1 MAYSRQTGLTS
12 TAILSAVAIAQ
23 AVFLAV
29 LIAFLLFRRRRTVV
43 RSERLA
49 LLLVESQAVLKGW
62 IAGDGVIEPFIRSL
76 RELPAESALDLASQL
91 AASVFTSGAR
101 EAFASAVR
109 DEPWMRDIL
118 SRATSYAWWHR
129 REAARALALV
139 GGPADRMAVE
149 RLLGDSQ
156 PAVAVLAIS
165 AFPRVADAP
174 MIGRALDRLP
184 HHPPV
189 IRKFLIASLG
199 QLRTAVEPELAL
211 RLTPD
216 AEPSA
221 LRRWIDLAAELRLYG
236 ALDAAAALDS
246 HHDARVRRAVARALG
261 QRPHPDSLA
270 ALRAFSRDPDPGVR
284 AAAARAMGQLGSVVG
299 LAPLSR
305 VVHDPAWQVRYEA
318 CLALGSLGERG
329 RAVLDQLRADP
340 DRYVADMARLISGLG
355 DGALLE
361 LVAE

>member
-1 MAYSRQTGLTS
+1 MNP
-12 TAILSAVAIAQ
+12 TAILGVAAIAQ
-23 AVFLAV
+23 AVFLAG

-49 LLLVESQAVLKGW
+49 VLLVESQVALKGW

-91 AASVFTSGAR
+91 AASVLTSDAR

-118 SRATSYAWWHR
+118 GRATSRAWWHR

-139 GGPADRMAVE
+139 GGPADRIVVE
-149 RLLGDSQ
+149 RLLGDGQ

-165 AFPRVADAP
+165 AFPRVADAQ

-184 HHPPV
+184 NLPSV
-189 IRKFLIASLG
+189 IRKFLIASFQ
-199 QLRTAVEPELAL
+199 QLRTAVEPELML

-216 AEPSA
+216 AEPYA
-221 LRRWIDLAAELRLYG
+221 LRRWIELAGALRLNG

-246 HHDARVRRAVARALG
+246 HHDPRVRRAVARALG
-261 QRPHPDSLA
+261 RRPHPDSLA
-270 ALRAFSRDPDPGVR
+270 ALRALCGDPDPGVR
-284 AAAARAMGQLGSVVG
+284 AAAARAMGQLGSVVA

-305 VVHDPAWQVRYEA
+305 VVHDPSWNVRYEA

-329 RAVLDQLRADP
+329 RAALGQLRADP